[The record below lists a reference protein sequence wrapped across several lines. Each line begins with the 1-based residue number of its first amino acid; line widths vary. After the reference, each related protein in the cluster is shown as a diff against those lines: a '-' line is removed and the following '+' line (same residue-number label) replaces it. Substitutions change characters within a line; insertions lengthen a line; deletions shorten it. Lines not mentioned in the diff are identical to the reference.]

1 MSKIDELYKY
11 LPVNGHID
19 FELINNEIF
28 NPYVSIL
35 KNTMQEPKW
44 HGEGDVYTHT
54 TMVLNELIDL
64 CEYKELT
71 EIEKLIVFLSALF
84 HDIGKGVCTK
94 VVNGEITSLNHGVK
108 GSIMLREYLWKD
120 LGLAGT
126 KEYQEFRESICLLVR
141 YHSNPIHVYEDLTK
155 RVIKLSTNTKLAKFF
170 NIKLLCILSKA
181 DALGRISSSDDEHL
195 FNISQMI
202 KEAKKLDCFEKCFEF
217 SDSYTKYQY
226 LTKDNIWPYQSL
238 YNTNLGTIIL
248 LCGLP
253 GTGKDTFIK
262 ENYPDLEVISLDD
275 VRDTLNIDPSENQNE
290 VYEYAKN
297 KAKDL
302 LRNKKEFI
310 WNATN
315 LTNLVR
321 NKQLN
326 LFHNYKFSV
335 KIIFL
340 ETSLDENLKRNKNR
354 VKQVPE
360 KVIYKLLSNINI
372 PEAFEAEDVEWICL

>member
-54 TMVLNELIDL
+54 TMVLNELINL

-202 KEAKKLDCFEKCFEF
+202 KEAKKLDCYEKCFEF

-372 PEAFEAEDVEWICL
+372 PEGFEAEDVEWICL

>member
-1 MSKIDELYKY
+1 MEKINNLYKY
-11 LPVNGHID
+11 LPNNNID

-28 NPYVSIL
+28 KPYADIL

-54 TMVLNELIDL
+54 TMVLNKLISFD
-64 CEYKELT
+64 EYKALSKLEQ
-71 EIEKLIVFLSALF
+71 LIVFLAALF
-84 HDIGKGVCTK
+84 HDIGKSVCTK

-120 LGLAGT
+120 LGLCGT
-126 KEYQEFRESICLLVR
+126 YEYQEFREAICLLVR

-155 RVIKLSTNTKLAKFF
+155 RVIKLATNTKLTKYF

-195 FNISQMI
+195 YNISMMQ
-202 KEAKKLDCFEKCFEF
+202 KEAIKLDCYEKEF
-217 SDSYTKYQY
+217 TFNDSYTKYQY
-226 LTKDNIWPYQSL
+226 LTKENIWPYQSL
-238 YNTNLGTIIL
+238 YNNSKGTIIL
-248 LCGLP
+248 LSGLP
-253 GTGKDTFIK
+253 GTGKDTFIN
-262 ENYPDLEVISLDD
+262 ENYPHIPVISLDVIREKLKISPTD
-275 VRDTLNIDPSENQNE
+275 DQNE

-297 KAKDL
+297 MAKEY
-302 LRNKKEFI
+302 LRDKKEFI

-315 LTNLVR
+315 ITNLVR

-326 LFHNYKFSV
+326 LFHNYNYCV

-340 ETSLDENLKRNKNR
+340 ETALEENLKRNKNR
-354 VKQVPE
+354 IRKVPDD
-360 KVIYKLLSNINI
+360 VIFDLLSKLNI
-372 PEAFEAEDVEWICL
+372 PEGFEAEEVEWKVV

>member
-1 MSKIDELYKY
+1 MEKINNLYKY
-11 LPVNGHID
+11 LPNNNID

-28 NPYVSIL
+28 KPYADIL

-54 TMVLNELIDL
+54 TMVLNKLISFD
-64 CEYKELT
+64 EYKALSKLEQ
-71 EIEKLIVFLSALF
+71 LIVFLAALF
-84 HDIGKGVCTK
+84 HDIGKSVCTK

-120 LGLAGT
+120 LGLCGT
-126 KEYQEFRESICLLVR
+126 YEYQEFREAICLLVR

-155 RVIKLSTNTKLAKFF
+155 RVIKLATNTKLTKYF

-195 FNISQMI
+195 YNISMMQ
-202 KEAKKLDCFEKCFEF
+202 KEAIKLDCYEKEF
-217 SDSYTKYQY
+217 TFIDRYTKYQY
-226 LTKDNIWPYQSL
+226 LTKENIWPYQSL
-238 YNTNLGTIIL
+238 YNNSKGTIIL
-248 LCGLP
+248 LSGLP
-253 GTGKDTFIK
+253 GTGKDTFIN
-262 ENYPDLEVISLDD
+262 ENYPHIPVISLDVIIEKLKISPTD
-275 VRDTLNIDPSENQNE
+275 DQNE

-297 KAKDL
+297 MAKEY
-302 LRNKKEFI
+302 LRDKKEFI

-315 LTNLVR
+315 ITNLVR

-326 LFHNYKFSV
+326 LFHNYNYCV

-340 ETSLDENLKRNKNR
+340 ETALEENLKRNKNR
-354 VKQVPE
+354 IRKVPDD
-360 KVIYKLLSNINI
+360 VIFDLLSKLNI
-372 PEAFEAEDVEWICL
+372 PEGFEAEEVEWKVV